1 MRTETYS
8 HCNGEA
14 EVESGIK
21 NSLLHVL
28 NGTNFE
34 IREGCGSDLRKTV
47 LAKLTTLGWSDKFAL
62 AANSQISLTSYLDN
76 HVLCF
81 QTGNMSR
88 FYADILKMQFV
99 YKNKKAQAA
108 FYVLPSKDAAKI
120 LGSNIA
126 NFVRLKFE
134 LDLFKD
140 IITIPT
146 LVIGIS

>member
-1 MRTETYS
+1 MKTETYS
-8 HCNGEA
+8 HCNGQN
-14 EVESGIK
+14 EVEAAIK
-21 NSLLHVL
+21 SSLLHVL
-28 NGTNFE
+28 NETHFV
-34 IREGCGSDLRKTV
+34 ITEGCGSELRKTI
-47 LAKLTTLGWSDKFAL
+47 LAKLITLGWSDKFAL
-62 AANSQISLTSYLDN
+62 SANSQISLTSYVDN

-88 FYADILKMQFV
+88 FYADLLKMQYV
-99 YKNKKAQAA
+99 YKNQKARAA

-126 NFVRLKFE
+126 NFVRFKFE
-134 LDLFKD
+134 LDMFKD